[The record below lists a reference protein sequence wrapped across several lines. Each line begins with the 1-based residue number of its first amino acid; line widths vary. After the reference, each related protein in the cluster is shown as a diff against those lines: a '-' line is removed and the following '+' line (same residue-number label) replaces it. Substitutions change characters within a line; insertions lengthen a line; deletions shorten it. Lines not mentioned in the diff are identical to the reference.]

1 MVSNFQLIAGNTH
14 LRSASS
20 NVARTRIVQET
31 SPLAFNVVGV
41 PPPPFSLNK
50 QRFRMRTLT
59 LLL

>member
-31 SPLAFNVVGV
+31 SPLAFNVVGLT
-41 PPPPFSLNK
+41 PFSLNK